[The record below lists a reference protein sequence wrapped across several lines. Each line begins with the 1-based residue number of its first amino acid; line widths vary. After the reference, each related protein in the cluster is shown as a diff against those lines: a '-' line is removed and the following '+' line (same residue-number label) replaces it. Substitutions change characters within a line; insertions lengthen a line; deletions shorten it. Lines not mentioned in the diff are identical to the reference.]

1 MNILD
6 SRKIVITGA
15 SGSIGREIFSCIVK
29 ESNKCKLVV
38 TGKNQSK
45 LDNLVYETKIG
56 NNKVYNKV
64 FNLAENSEVDFFI
77 KYIRN
82 HLKNVDILINC
93 AGIFSPKEIK
103 KIVDEEIEK
112 TINVNFKA
120 AFRLSREFAN
130 EMVKNKWGRIVN
142 IGSSSAY
149 YGFKNNT
156 LYSATKHALLGFSK
170 SLHDELKSSGVRVFC
185 ISPSSTKG
193 EMGKNT
199 PNQNYETFLDPD
211 EVAKFILFAMNF
223 DRNLMIEDILL
234 KRMEVS

>member
-112 TINVNFKA
+112 TINVNFK
-120 AFRLSREFAN
+120 E
-130 EMVKNKWGRIVN
+130 
-142 IGSSSAY
+142 
-149 YGFKNNT
+149 T
-156 LYSATKHALLGFSK
+156 LYQVIRSI
-170 SLHDELKSSGVRVFC
+170 SLS
-185 ISPSSTKG
+185 ISDD
-193 EMGKNT
+193 KNSI
-199 PNQNYETFLDPD
+199 N
-211 EVAKFILFAMNF
+211 
-223 DRNLMIEDILL
+223 
-234 KRMEVS
+234 